1 MEMALVLE
9 HEKYQ
14 ENKKDDLDKIG
25 KKKKV
30 SIEE

>member
-1 MEMALVLE
+1 MAPGLSM
-9 HEKYQ
+9 KSIRRII
-14 ENKKDDLDKIG
+14 KDDLDKIG

>member
-1 MEMALVLE
+1 MALVLSSM
-9 HEKYQ
+9 K
-14 ENKKDDLDKIG
+14 NIRRIKKDDLDKIG